1 MEQNIIKLKKNGRFS
16 GIHITSYEMD
26 LLRLIFELKVISSRN
41 VHTFYQA
48 HSLPSRSSNAITNR
62 LAKLVDAG
70 ILQRLD
76 DAHVLRFE
84 YKPVAYYYRVG
95 NRGYELLYGEEFI
108 TEKEKEYGKIYS
120 SNFPIPTEHNKA
132 IGSLLTNMQ
141 IALTQSGKSF
151 DSLGTLSR
159 RGDRHPE
166 FALSVYQLDFAPIIP
181 DWTFETEEQIIC
193 LELDSGSQTT
203 GIIQSKFYRYNKMA
217 KRLNKPLIVFFSVGL
232 DIFAEV
238 TNRERRVPSLK
249 DVFPEQTEW
258 SDSLDIYV
266 VPSGRTIPLLKRLIE
281 RNARFSREEQK
292 QLTMK
297 WLRNSFDAAPFGIYF
312 EKNED
317 QQFQSLLFNNEF
329 DLDNMGLIDKEHD
342 ENQYGGLLFMEEGS
356 VRSYQRVRVNQ
367 HRISHWNENRA
378 VGRGA
383 VSLFL
388 IYEEKSSIE
397 PDILG
402 IIPLCETWLFSIDA
416 VRKASLATRLEYPP
430 ATIMLS
436 QYRREERKFV

>member
-1 MEQNIIKLKKNGRFS
+1 MEQNIIKLKKTGRFS
-16 GIHITSYEMD
+16 GVYITPYEMD
-26 LLRLIFELKVISSRN
+26 LLRLVFDLKVISSRN
-41 VHTFYQA
+41 IHNFYQA

-62 LAKLVDAG
+62 LAKLVNAG
-70 ILQRLD
+70 VLQRLD
-76 DAHVLRFE
+76 DSHVLKLDPR
-84 YKPVAYYYRVG
+84 PVSYYYRVG
-95 NRGYELLYGEEFI
+95 TRGFELLQKEGFI
-108 TEKEKEYGKIYS
+108 SEDEMEYGKMYGSI
-120 SNFPIPTEHNKA
+120 FPIPTDHNKA
-132 IGSLLTNMQ
+132 LGNLLMNTQISLSL
-141 IALTQSGKSF
+141 SGASF
-151 DSLGTLSR
+151 DSLATRSM

-166 FALSVYQLDFAPIIP
+166 FSVSVHQLDFAPIIP
-181 DWTFETEEQIIC
+181 DWIFETEEQIIC
-193 LELDSGSQTT
+193 LELDTGSQKT

-217 KRLNKPLIVFFSVGL
+217 KRLNKPLVVFFSVGL
-232 DIFAEV
+232 DVVAEV

-249 DVFPEQTEW
+249 EVFPEQTEW
-258 SDSLDIYV
+258 SNSLDIYV
-266 VPSGRTIPLLKRLIE
+266 VPSGRTVLLLKRLIE